1 MTPDQKLQIQNENA
15 VRVVSQK
22 RATTTAEE
30 TSRKACAKTPSRTE
44 RAGRGSKEKRT
55 GDGRA
60 SLLVYPL
67 SLSLSLSLSP
77 WVFPTAAPGQC
88 FFRNFFVR
96 RPSTDFFCGE
106 FSPFFEKNWK
116 KKYPVSNSLF

>member
-1 MTPDQKLQIQNENA
+1 VQRRLHERKEQEEE
-15 VRVVSQK
+15 VKK
-22 RATTTAEE
+22 RELAMEE
-30 TSRKACAKTPSRTE
+30 
-44 RAGRGSKEKRT
+44 
-55 GDGRA
+55 
-60 SLLVYPL
+60 LLCLFIP